1 MRRSRCA
8 RRLEAPTRA
17 GANAGHITKR
27 FSRPASSAA
36 ERLFGHRFE
45 PNGLVAYHTF
55 GESSRGGGK
64 GLKLQGGIVSFVG
77 AMLALLL
84 VVLTAPPPA
93 GAQPAERT
101 YRIGYLGEGRPEDA
115 PPLRAM
121 WDGLRELGYVEGRNL
136 VIEQRYAGF
145 RYERMPDLAAELV
158 QLKPDV
164 VVTGGSP
171 GIAGHVRG
179 GRL

>member
-1 MRRSRCA
+1 
-8 RRLEAPTRA
+8 
-17 GANAGHITKR
+17 
-27 FSRPASSAA
+27 
-36 ERLFGHRFE
+36 
-45 PNGLVAYHTF
+45 
-55 GESSRGGGK
+55 
-64 GLKLQGGIVSFVG
+64 
-77 AMLALLL
+77 
-84 VVLTAPPPA
+84 
-93 GAQPAERT
+93 
-101 YRIGYLGEGRPEDA
+101 
-115 PPLRAM
+115 M